1 MALRLNGQTTG
12 YTELNAPDNG
22 DSVILTMP
30 GNDGTSGQ
38 YLQTDGSGTLS
49 WQTVTVPDSVN
60 WNVISSV
67 SLSGASTTIS
77 GIPSDAQ
84 MVIVTWENASDTGG
98 SSLKIRM
105 GTSSGISST
114 NYEVTHGYYGGG
126 SSGTIYSST
135 SEFDFGGAGMG
146 ASNYDGRMILTRLD
160 NSNQRWYVEG
170 SERQIN
176 SAYWFFCTGSFTLT
190 DALERVQLWVN
201 TGSLDG
207 GTVSVY
213 YLA

>member
-1 MALRLNGQTTG
+1 MALRLNGATSG
-12 YTELNAPDNG
+12 YVEIDAPATAGSNTLVLPNG
-22 DSVILTMP
+22 
-30 GNDGTSGQ
+30 NGTNGQ
-38 YLQTDGSGTLS
+38 YLQTNGSGGLS

-60 WNVISSV
+60 WNVIGSV

-77 GIPSDAQ
+77 GIPADAQ
-84 MVIVTWENASDTGG
+84 MVIVSWENASDTAGNG
-98 SSLKIRM
+98 LEIRM
-105 GTSSGISST
+105 GTSTAISST
-114 NYEVTHGYYGGG
+114 NYEATDGYYGGG
-126 SSGTIYSST
+126 SNGTIYSRT
-135 SEFDFGGAGMG
+135 THFTFGGAGMG

-190 DALERVQLWVN
+190 AALERVQLSVP
-201 TGSLDG
+201 TGSLDD